1 MRVAVLLVM
10 ISHQQHIQAEVME
23 TTTEE
28 VYVVKAA
35 NVIVEVETE
44 AVEVIYSSNN
54 GSWTSNIIK

>member
-1 MRVAVLLVM
+1 M

-44 AVEVIYSSNN
+44 AVEVIYSMVH
-54 GSWTSNIIK
+54 GHLT

>member
-1 MRVAVLLVM
+1 MLVM

-35 NVIVEVETE
+35 NVIVDVETE